1 MTALWIALAVMCAT
15 TAAAL
20 LWPLFRRRSAPAR
33 SSFELGVYRDQLA
46 ELDRDLERGLIAPAE
61 ARAARLEIERR
72 ILRAADDGSATS
84 LEPAGAGHRSYVAVA
99 AVLVPALAVA
109 LYAQLGEPRLPD
121 QPLASRTDREPNGPG
136 GPDVGQIVAQ
146 LEARLAE
153 SPGDLEGW
161 LMLGRSR
168 GVLGDAQSSLDAY
181 RRAQALAGD
190 DPRVLGALGESL
202 VVAGGGVV
210 TPEAKDLFHR
220 LAERSADDP
229 RPAFYLGLADSQ
241 AGDYQKALERW
252 QALLAAAP
260 ADAPWRE
267 RVAEA
272 VRGAAVEL
280 KLDPE
285 AVLAQTPSAPA
296 PAALPQPSEEDMA
309 RAAAMSPEQQQALI
323 RNMVDRLQARMDAD
337 GSDVEG
343 WLRLAQARIVLG
355 ELDRARTAFEQGL
368 RLHPDETL
376 LLKGYASLLLGPV
389 RPDTGL
395 PEIGEKPAELYG
407 KAARLQ
413 PADPEPWYYLGIRAL
428 QEGRKDEARSSWEK
442 VLANLDPSHPEYA
455 AIKER
460 LGQLGG

>member
-1 MTALWIALAVMCAT
+1 
-15 TAAAL
+15 
-20 LWPLFRRRSAPAR
+20 
-33 SSFELGVYRDQLA
+33 
-46 ELDRDLERGLIAPAE
+46 
-61 ARAARLEIERR
+61 
-72 ILRAADDGSATS
+72 
-84 LEPAGAGHRSYVAVA
+84 
-99 AVLVPALAVA
+99 
-109 LYAQLGEPRLPD
+109 
-121 QPLASRTDREPNGPG
+121 LASRTDREPNVPG
-136 GPDVGQIVAQ
+136 GPDVGQMVAQ

-161 LMLGRSR
+161 LLLGRSL
-168 GVLGDAQSSLDAY
+168 GVLGDAQGSLDAY

-202 VVAGGGVV
+202 VVASGGMV
-210 TPEAKDLFHR
+210 TPEAQDLFRR
-220 LAERSADDP
+220 LAGRSVEDP

-252 QALLAAAP
+252 QALLADAP

-285 AVLAQTPSAPA
+285 AVLARIPSAPA
-296 PAALPQPSEEDMA
+296 PAALPQPSEEDVA
-309 RAAAMSPEQQQALI
+309 RAAAMSPEQQQAFI
-323 RNMVDRLQARMDAD
+323 RSMVDRLQARMDAD

-343 WLRLAQARIVLG
+343 WLRLAQARIALG
-355 ELDRARTAFEQGL
+355 EPDRARTAFEQAL
-368 RLHPDETL
+368 RLHPDEPV
-376 LLKGYASLLLGPV
+376 LLKSYAALLLGPI
-389 RPDTGL
+389 RPETGL
-395 PEIGEKPAELYG
+395 PEIGDKPAELYG

-442 VLANLDPSHPEYA
+442 VLAYLDPTHPEYA

>member
-1 MTALWIALAVMCAT
+1 MMVLWIALAAMCAI

-20 LWPLFRRRSAPAR
+20 LWPLFRRGSAPAR

-46 ELDRDLERGLIAPAE
+46 ELERDLERGLIGPAE
-61 ARAARLEIERR
+61 VRAARLEIERR
-72 ILRAADDGSATS
+72 ILRAVGDGSPSS
-84 LEPAGAGHRSYVAVA
+84 LGPTGAGHRGFVAVA
-99 AVLVPALAVA
+99 ALLVPTLAVA
-109 LYAQLGEPRLPD
+109 LYAQLGQPRLPD
-121 QPLASRTDREPNGPG
+121 QPLASRTDQELNAPG
-136 GPDVGQIVAQ
+136 GPNVQEMVAQ
-146 LEARLAE
+146 LEARLAR
-153 SPGDLEGW
+153 SPNDLEGW

-168 GVLGDAQSSLDAY
+168 GVLSDAQGALDAY
-181 RRAQALAGD
+181 RQAQALAGD

-210 TPEAKDLFHR
+210 TPEAKELFGR
-220 LAERSADDP
+220 LAERTPGDP
-229 RPAFYLGLADSQ
+229 RPAFYLGLAESQ
-241 AGDYQKALERW
+241 AGDYRGALERW
-252 QALLAAAP
+252 RALLAATP

-267 RVAEA
+267 RVVQA

-280 KLDPE
+280 RLDPE
-285 AVLAQTPSAPA
+285 AVLAQIPSAPA
-296 PAALPQPSEEDMA
+296 PSALPQPSEEDMA

-323 RNMVDRLQARMDAD
+323 RSMVDRLQARMDAD

-343 WLRLAQARIVLG
+343 WLRLAQARVVLG
-355 ELDRARTAFEQGL
+355 ELDRARSAFEQAL
-368 RLHPDETL
+368 RLHPDEIV
-376 LLKGYASLLLGPV
+376 LLKGYAALLLGPV

-395 PEIGEKPAELYG
+395 PEISDKPAELYG